1 MALKAGTRLGPY
13 EITALIGAGGMGEVY
28 RATDTRLDRTVAVKV
43 LPEHLADDPQR
54 RERFE
59 REARAVSSLNHPNI
73 CTLHDVGEQDGI
85 HYLVMEYVEGDTL
98 QQRFKKGRLPLDQ
111 ALEYAIQIADALDKA
126 HRQGVVHR
134 DLKPG
139 NIMITKSAGV
149 KLLDF
154 GLAKLK
160 ARSAP
165 LDQWS
170 TIEEKEPLTAE
181 GEILG
186 TLQYMAPEQLEGK
199 EADARTD
206 IFAFGAVVYEMVTGK
221 KAFEGASQ
229 ASLIGAIMHS
239 DPRPMSELQTLAPPS
254 LDRLVRQSL
263 AKDPD
268 DRWQTAG
275 DVMREVRWIA
285 QPVLDGAVVPEA
297 SDVRSNRGRERV
309 AWAVAATAT
318 LIALF
323 VYLPDFDQ
331 TPTPGPGPSLEL
343 TILPPD
349 GSSFRTVG
357 GLAATP
363 LISPDGSSVLFRS
376 QGGLWVRRLDSIEP
390 LLLVGTQASVFNSS
404 FWSPDSQYV
413 AFTSGGQLMKVR
425 VPDGA
430 PESIAETTGIQ
441 RGGTWSHNGT
451 ILLSH
456 VEDLGGFKLVA
467 TQDSGGELQPVE
479 VPGLEEGEFFHPQF
493 LPDGENFIFLHL
505 PWDSEEEG
513 DIHLATLQD
522 GRATNPVRLLR
533 TTTAARY
540 TPAGGGRLLFIRN
553 DNLYAQALDSNLR
566 RLEGDAELVEENVA
580 SMPGIQSFSAYFSVS
595 HSGTLAWR
603 PGRAPLGQVTVFD
616 REGNEIETAGPE
628 GTVASIALSPDGTRL
643 LADGEWLLRPNQ
655 PGRNPLGAG
664 YWSIWSPDGSGL
676 LGSASL
682 DDLSFPLKILE
693 RPVDGSAVPREL
705 GPAIDGWPQ
714 DVSPDGTE
722 ILYTGVGGRSVYTA
736 RVGGPPGDGTDRLL
750 VQTGERVYG
759 PRFSPAGRWIVYQ
772 VVGDDGT
779 NVIYVQPFPGGVED
793 RQLIAYNGF
802 DPQWRGDG
810 REIAYL
816 GLEDGIWSV
825 WSVRVDAVRETL
837 NFGAPEP
844 LFSVRP
850 PAYLIRPDQPLAVS
864 HDGFRFY
871 FVQGSVEQPGSGVIH
886 VKVGWPWD

>member
-1 MALKAGTRLGPY
+1 
-13 EITALIGAGGMGEVY
+13 MGEVY
-28 RATDTRLDRTVAVKV
+28 RATDTRLDRTVAIKV

-59 REARAVSSLNHPNI
+59 REAKAVSSLNHPHI

-85 HYLVMEYVEGDTL
+85 HYLVMEYVDGETMQKRL
-98 QQRFKKGRLPLDQ
+98 EKGRLPLDQ
-111 ALEYAIQIADALDKA
+111 ALEYAIQISDALDKA

-181 GEILG
+181 GAILG

-221 KAFEGASQ
+221 KAFGGASQ
-229 ASLIGAIMHS
+229 ASLIGAIMHN
-239 DPRPMSELQTLAPPS
+239 DPRPMSELQTLVPPP

-275 DVMREVRWIA
+275 DVMREVKWIA
-285 QPVLDGAVVPEA
+285 QPGPEGTGVREG
-297 SDVRSNRGRERV
+297 SNVRSNRSRERV
-309 AWAVAATAT
+309 AWAVAATAM

-323 VYLPDFDQ
+323 VYLPDFGQ
-331 TPTPGPGPSLEL
+331 TPTPGPSLEV
-343 TILPPD
+343 TILPPE
-349 GSSFRTVG
+349 GSFFRTVG

-363 LISPDGSSVLFRS
+363 QISPDGSSVLFRS
-376 QGGLWVRRLDSIEP
+376 QGGLWVRRLDSLEP
-390 LLLVGTQASVFNSS
+390 LLLGGTQASSSSS

-430 PESIAETTGIQ
+430 PESIAEATGIT
-441 RGGTWSHNGT
+441 RGGTWSYNGT

-456 VEDLGGFKLVA
+456 AEDRVFKLGA

-479 VPGLEEGEFFHPQF
+479 VPGLEEGEFIHPQF
-493 LPDGENFIFLHL
+493 LPDGENFIFLYV

-513 DIHLATLQD
+513 DIYLATLQD

-533 TTTAARY
+533 ATSAARY

-553 DNLYAQALDSNLR
+553 DNLYVQGLDSNR
-566 RLEGDAELVEENVA
+566 RTLEGDAELVEENVA
-580 SMPGIQSFSAYFSVS
+580 SMPGRSSFTAHFSVS
-595 HSGTLAWR
+595 RSGTLAWR

-616 REGNEIETAGPE
+616 RQGNKIETAGPE

-643 LADGEWLLRPNQ
+643 LADRQWLLRPNQ
-655 PGRNPLGAG
+655 AGRNPLGAG
-664 YWSIWSPDGSGL
+664 YWVLWSPDGSGL
-676 LGSASL
+676 LGYLPDL
-682 DDLSFPLKILE
+682 DPLKIFE
-693 RPVDGSAVPREL
+693 RPVDGSADPREL
-705 GPAIDGWPQ
+705 GPAINGLPQ

-722 ILYTGVGGRSVYTA
+722 ILYMGLDRRSVSSA
-736 RVGGPPGDGTDRLL
+736 QVRPPGDGTDRLL
-750 VQTGERVYG
+750 VQTGELVFS
-759 PRFSPAGRWIVYQ
+759 PRFSPDGRWIVY
-772 VVGDDGT
+772 GTSDEDGT
-779 NVIYVQPFPGGVED
+779 DAIYAQRFPGGVEN
-793 RQLIAYNGF
+793 RQLIADDGF
-802 DPQWRGDG
+802 NPQWRGDG
-810 REIAYL
+810 REIAYWRF
-816 GLEDGIWSV
+816 EDSIQSV
-825 WSVRVDAVRETL
+825 WSIRVAAGRETL
-837 NFGAPEP
+837 NFGTPER
-844 LFSVRP
+844 LFSVRL
-850 PAYLIRPDQPLAVS
+850 PAYFVLLMSPLAVS
-864 HDGFRFY
+864 HDGSRFY
-871 FVQGSVEQPGSGVIH
+871 FVQGVEQPGSEVIH
-886 VKVGWPWD
+886 VKVGRPWD